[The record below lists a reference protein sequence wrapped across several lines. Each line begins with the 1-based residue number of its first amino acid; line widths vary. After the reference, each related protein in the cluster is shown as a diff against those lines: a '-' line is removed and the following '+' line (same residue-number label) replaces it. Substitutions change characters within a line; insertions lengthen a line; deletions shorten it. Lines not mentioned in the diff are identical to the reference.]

1 MSVIGNAI
9 LLGGGGGG
17 ILTGTTPPSASLGN
31 DGDIYKRSF
40 PLPANVTFVDFCIS
54 SGTQYIDSKIY
65 FTPDIDVYAKLK
77 HLSPDAAAF
86 GVRKGSWS
94 SFSNSLFLND
104 TQTTAV
110 FFKVTS
116 SMAGTSGTEIS
127 LSSNEIYEVRA
138 HTIKTGSTYAYVPEV
153 KGTAVNE
160 KINQASFSAEYK
172 IRLFGYGGSSPAIGA
187 GAAIQRLVLYD
198 AGIPAADYLACID
211 SNNVVCM
218 WDNIAQEYAYNDGT
232 GVFTYGSVLSTPP
245 TELDPVY
252 YVKQNGA
259 WEIIDA

>member
-17 ILTGTTPPSASLGN
+17 ILTGTTPPTSSLGN

-65 FTPDIDVYAKLK
+65 LTPDIDVYAKIK
-77 HLSPDAAAF
+77 HFSSDAGVF
-86 GVRKGSWS
+86 GVRKGGWS

-104 TQTTAV
+104 STEHLNL
-110 FFKVTS
+110 FKVTAS
-116 SMAGTSGTEIS
+116 TAGSSGTQIS
-127 LSSNEIYEVRA
+127 VSSNEVYEVKT
-138 HTIKTGSTYAYVPEV
+138 HTIKIGSTYTFVPEA
-153 KGTAVNE
+153 KQTAVNI
-160 KINQASFSAEYK
+160 KSAQNSFTGEYK
-172 IRLFGYGGSSPAIGA
+172 FRLFGYGGSSPAIAASG
-187 GAAIQRLVLYD
+187 AIQRLVLYD

-218 WDNIAQEYAYNDGT
+218 WDNVAQEYVYNKGT

-245 TELDPVY
+245 AELDPVY

-259 WEIIDA
+259 WKIIA